1 MDHGIRFIGLIPVF
15 IWAPVRVT
23 FSYKSGF
30 TRVRRRHVHV
40 YAVQSDVQWS
50 VASATQAPD

>member
-15 IWAPVRVT
+15 IWAPVRVA

-30 TRVRRRHVHV
+30 TRVRRIFLPHFL
-40 YAVQSDVQWS
+40 DK
-50 VASATQAPD
+50 